1 MSEAAPKYFQKCL
14 AEFIGTY
21 ALVFF
26 GCGSIMVAERFAG
39 SIPADVIPL
48 IFGAVVA
55 TMIYTVGHISGAHFN
70 PAVTL
75 AFTVTRHFPIRQV
88 IPYWLAQFLGGIA
101 AIGVLSAILP
111 AGISYGATIPAI
123 PIGAAFI
130 WEIILSAFLMFVIIA
145 VATDTRA
152 EGVMA
157 GIAIGTI
164 VALCAFLGGPLTG
177 ASMNPAR
184 SLAPAFYQGTMD
196 TLWIYLT
203 APFTGATVGAVIYQ
217 LIRCDAKAT
226 DAKGCC

>member
-1 MSEAAPKYFQKCL
+1 MINRMYQKCL

-26 GCGSIMVAERFAG
+26 GCGSIMLG
-39 SIPADVIPL
+39 TIPAHIIPL

-75 AFTVTRHFPIRQV
+75 AFTVTRHFPVKQV

-101 AIGVLSAILP
+101 AIALLSAIMP
-111 AGISYGATIPAI
+111 SSISYGATIPTVSSGI
-123 PIGAAFI
+123 AFV
-130 WEIILSAFLMFVIIA
+130 WEITLSAFLMLVIIA

-157 GIAIGTI
+157 GMAIGTI
-164 VALCAFLGGPLTG
+164 VALCAYLGGSLTG

-184 SLAPAFYQGTMD
+184 SFAPALFQNTMP
-196 TLWIYLT
+196 TLWIYLS
-203 APFTGATVGAVIYQ
+203 APCIGTIIGAVMYQ
-217 LIRCDAKAT
+217 IIRCDKIVAE
-226 DAKGCC
+226 AKGCC